1 MENLAAHGL
10 SPTHRKKSLKT
21 KILRTNFVRTLDSN
35 EEFATKASVL
45 VSFGQCVSQPSIE
58 KFYLQQT
65 NTSAEK
71 VQRTKE
77 KQVVIRERDLR
88 IAHTKP
94 QASGIIEE
102 GVSESEAKEQSS
114 GHKRACMCSQGLGQ
128 HTQNL
133 WKLQNRSHPAWSGEL
148 EMKSHQQLSSQIT
161 AFISRDR
168 DSFLSFSL

>member
-10 SPTHRKKSLKT
+10 SPAHRKKSLKI

-35 EEFATKASVL
+35 AEFATKTSVL

-65 NTSAEK
+65 NISAEK

-77 KQVVIRERDLR
+77 EQAVIRERDLR

-102 GVSESEAKEQSS
+102 GVSESEAKE
-114 GHKRACMCSQGLGQ
+114 
-128 HTQNL
+128 
-133 WKLQNRSHPAWSGEL
+133 
-148 EMKSHQQLSSQIT
+148 
-161 AFISRDR
+161 
-168 DSFLSFSL
+168 